1 MRQSD
6 VAATIMLVV
15 MSFITLVLA
24 ITFNMVRD
32 ILWEQMI
39 IGANLI
45 NKTTNSSIVPNIS
58 QSMLPTLTNYTTVFW
73 LLFIF
78 FLIGTIVMYIVGSHR
93 EEHETYRPPEHYPPN
108 NY

>member
-1 MRQSD
+1 MKESD

-24 ITFNMVRD
+24 ITFNMVRN
-32 ILWEQMI
+32 ILWEQLI
-39 IGANLI
+39 IGANIL
-45 NKTTNSSIVPNIS
+45 NKSTNSTIVPNIS
-58 QSMLPTLTNYTTVFW
+58 GSMLPTLNNFTVVFW

-93 EEHETYRPPEHYPPN
+93 EEHETYRSPEQYPPN
-108 NY
+108 NM